1 MLMRV
6 AIGQPPLQ
14 LIPTGNLALC
24 AGKWCE
30 IARFRK
36 QFPCGTAA
44 PPRRPYLFCDRS
56 EGSIIESSER
66 QGYRSR
72 TPQGSGSAATA
83 CLSRRL
89 LAIVLFVAMVFPLGA
104 ASVETQHA
112 LDATLPLNPR
122 LELLLHSR
130 IRTQP
135 GGLGFYQV
143 RAGPILSWDATKRIA
158 LLGGYYYAQQER
170 RIDRDFIGGH
180 RFFGGAEFAV
190 VEKRRV
196 SFDQRVLVE
205 RFQPDAAPDF
215 SRYRLRSRL
224 SAKGAVAPYTSN
236 EFFFDALGWRSNR
249 YSLGIRWSQFK
260 ALQIDLGYFY
270 EHRRLEVGPARH
282 MWLTSIH
289 WKKKSRTR
297 KIDADP

>member
-1 MLMRV
+1 MRPSAFV
-6 AIGQPPLQ
+6 L
-14 LIPTGNLALC
+14 LLAL
-24 AGKWCE
+24 GV
-30 IARFRK
+30 
-36 QFPCGTAA
+36 
-44 PPRRPYLFCDRS
+44 S
-56 EGSIIESSER
+56 
-66 QGYRSR
+66 
-72 TPQGSGSAATA
+72 
-83 CLSRRL
+83 
-89 LAIVLFVAMVFPLGA
+89 LGA

-112 LDATLPLNPR
+112 FDVTIPLNRR

-130 IRTQP
+130 SRTQP

-190 VEKRRV
+190 AETRRF
-196 SFDQRVLVE
+196 SLDQRVLFE
-205 RFQPDAAPDF
+205 RFLSDAAPDF
-215 SRYRLRSRL
+215 NRYRLRSRL
-224 SAKGAVAPYTSN
+224 SAKGVVAPYTSH

-249 YSLGIRWSQFK
+249 YSAGIRWSPLP

-289 WKKKSRTR
+289 FKKKPRR
-297 KIDADP
+297 ADADP